1 MTTKHLPRLY
11 VITPD
16 EVDTQRLLGQLEL
29 ALKGGAAL
37 VQYRNKKADVALR
50 LEQAQAIHRLCRE
63 HDVPLIINDHL
74 DLALQINAEGLH
86 LGGDDGDLVA
96 ARAALGPDKW
106 LGASCY
112 NRLELAQQALAAGA
126 SYVAFGAMFSSST
139 KPNAVVAEMAV
150 LTQAQGLFNCPI
162 CAIGGITAENI
173 GQVRAAGADWVAV
186 IGSVFQATDIA
197 AATQNLV
204 AGL

>member
-1 MTTKHLPRLY
+1 MKTKHQPRLY

-29 ALKGGAAL
+29 ALKGGAGL
-37 VQYRNKKADVALR
+37 VQYRNKKADTALR
-50 LEQAQAIHRLCRE
+50 LEQAQAIHRLCRKYA
-63 HDVPLIINDHL
+63 VPLIINDHL

-96 ARAALGPDKW
+96 ARAALGPNKW

-150 LTQAQGLFNCPI
+150 LNQAQESFHCPI

-186 IGSVFQATDIA
+186 IGGVFQATDIA